1 MRRLRGVWVETGWW
15 NGTYHKGLKDS
26 LGFRDPNVTAPC
38 WSWQEFRSSSTA
50 YGGEHIAEPC
60 NTGSSYTNQQGDWI
74 EFVRSSTDNIW
85 NYDKSGRGRVYQG
98 NPSGGDFVS
107 ASSVGTSYTP

>member
-1 MRRLRGVWVETGWW
+1 L
-15 NGTYHKGLKDS
+15 
-26 LGFRDPNVTAPC
+26 
-38 WSWQEFRSSSTA
+38 TA
-50 YGGEHIAEPC
+50 YGGEHISEPC

-98 NPSGGDFVS
+98 NPSGGDFVP